1 MLRKGRWPVTLIIM
15 IALSLKV
22 AAVSAQAPS
31 VPILTPLNMPKEIK
45 LNALAVDIKLKPD
58 FSAFDLSA
66 SYRFENTSK
75 LDARTF
81 SVQVKGGEL
90 AGNFALRYGGKVISP
105 LSSVE
110 ITLEPSSKEVLTLQG
125 ALPLNGYPLI
135 DLSYPLPRDFAYKG
149 VDSIRVTVHFPSLF
163 RQEEVVQAEPE
174 GFEFDGFKLTWRW
187 IKEPFPSEVKLSLV
201 AFPLRER
208 LKELRGKTDAQ
219 SLYEV
224 GTIYRTLAMALPP
237 DSKAFERFYRE
248 AIACLEKARL
258 LEPDLYQASL
268 DLAALYYYRAY
279 LPNGS
284 LDLPY
289 LALAGQEME
298 KAIKAGASERNLA
311 WTLQNIYL
319 TLSQELQKEGL
330 YREAI
335 AYLEKASAL
344 ADKGLPVPV
353 GKAEVSRLKRDL
365 SALLAI
371 KLLEEGEAQKAISI
385 VNEALGRDF
394 WEVLGLKLP
403 ICRATK
409 ALVRIK
415 PGVGEIECSCIL
427 SPLYNPSDPDLASLP
442 SPVNERLFISLRFPL
457 GKEHA
462 PEREEIAARFPIR
475 PEFALCFVPLKSS
488 EIEWRERTEF
498 WAKRYFVEGEI
509 DTSEAHSLLEVEL
522 ANWRR
527 RENELASGKIFE
539 SDALQKLGLEL
550 IKRGEAELAAFGGN
564 SSLELELGIGSKG
577 QVWFVKPGGKISFQR
592 EFQELYPWVKPMIFL
607 LAITATVLVIVLLW
621 RAKALA

>member
-1 MLRKGRWPVTLIIM
+1 MLRKLRWPLTFLITM
-15 IALSLKV
+15 ALSLKAG
-22 AAVSAQAPS
+22 AASAQAPA
-31 VPILTPLNMPKEIK
+31 VPILTPLNMPKEVR

-75 LDARTF
+75 LDAKTF
-81 SVQVKGGEL
+81 SVQVKGGES
-90 AGNFALRYGGKVISP
+90 AGNFALKYGGRDVSP
-105 LSSVE
+105 LSPVE
-110 ITLEPSSKEVLTLQG
+110 ITLEPSSKGILTLQG
-125 ALPLNGYPLI
+125 TLPLTGYPLI
-135 DLSYPLPRDFAYKG
+135 GLSYPLPKDFASKG

-163 RQEEVVQAEPE
+163 RQEEVVQAEPK
-174 GFEFDGFKLTWRW
+174 GFEFDGFRLTWRW
-187 IKEPFPSEVKLSLV
+187 IEEPFPSEVKLSLPV
-201 AFPLRER
+201 PPLREK
-208 LKELRGKTDAQ
+208 LGELRGKTDAQ

-237 DSKAFERFYRE
+237 DSEAFERFYRE

-258 LEPDLYQASL
+258 LDPNLYQASL
-268 DLAALYYYRAY
+268 DLAALYHYRAY

-284 LDLPY
+284 LDLPT
-289 LALAGQEME
+289 LALAGQELE

-311 WTLQNIYL
+311 WTLQSIYL
-319 TLSQELQKEGL
+319 TLSQELQREGL

-335 AYLEKASAL
+335 AYIEKASAL
-344 ADKGLPVPV
+344 ADKGFPVPV
-353 GKAEVSRLKRDL
+353 GKGEVGRLKRDL

-371 KLLEEGEAQKAISI
+371 KLLEEGEAHEAISI

-403 ICRATK
+403 ICRTTK

-415 PGVGEIECSCIL
+415 PRVGEIECSCLL

-442 SPVNERLFISLRFPL
+442 SPVGERLLISLSFPL

-462 PEREEIAARFPIR
+462 PERKEMAERFPTR
-475 PEFALCFVPLKSS
+475 AELALCFAPLKSS
-488 EIEWRERTEF
+488 EIEWSERTEF

-527 RENELASGKIFE
+527 RENELASGKVFE
-539 SDALQKLGLEL
+539 SDALQRLGLEL
-550 IKRGEAELAAFGGN
+550 IKRGEAELAAFSGN
-564 SSLELELGIGSKG
+564 SSLELELRIGGSG
-577 QVWFVKPGGKISFQR
+577 QIWFVKPGGKIAFQR
-592 EFQELYPWVKPMIFL
+592 EFQELYPWVKPMVFL
-607 LAITATVLVIVLLW
+607 LAVTAAALVIVLLW

>member
-1 MLRKGRWPVTLIIM
+1 MLRKGRWPIALII
-15 IALSLKV
+15 ITALSLKV
-22 AAVSAQAPS
+22 AGASAQAPS
-31 VPILTPLNMPKEIK
+31 IPVLAPLSMPKEIK

-90 AGNFALRYGGKVISP
+90 AGNFALKYGGKDLSLLSP
-105 LSSVE
+105 VE
-110 ITLEPSSKEVLTLQG
+110 ITLEPGSKVVLTLEG
-125 ALPLNGYPLI
+125 TLPLSGYPVM
-135 DLSYPLPRDFAYKG
+135 DLSYPLPKDFAGKG
-149 VDSIRVTVHFPSLF
+149 VDSIRVTVHFPFFLK
-163 RQEEVVQAEPE
+163 QEEVVEAEPE
-174 GFEFDGFKLTWRW
+174 GFEFDGFRLIWRW
-187 IKEPFPSEVKLSLV
+187 IKEPFPPEVKLSLM
-201 AFPLRER
+201 APPLREK
-208 LKELRGKTDAQ
+208 LTELRGKTDAH

-237 DSKAFERFYRE
+237 DSIAFERFYRE
-248 AIACLEKARL
+248 AIASLEKARL
-258 LEPDLYQASL
+258 LDPNLYQASL

-284 LDLPY
+284 LDLPT

-298 KAIKAGASERNLA
+298 KAIEAGAPEGNLA
-311 WTLQNIYL
+311 WTLQSIYI

-344 ADKGLPVPV
+344 ADKGFPAPV
-353 GKAEVSRLKRDL
+353 GKADVSRLKRDL

-385 VNEALGRDF
+385 VNEALGQDF

-403 ICRATK
+403 LCRATK
-409 ALVRIK
+409 ALVKIK
-415 PGVGEIECSCIL
+415 PRVGEIECSCML

-442 SPVNERLFISLRFPL
+442 PPVNERLLISLSFPL

-462 PEREEIAARFPIR
+462 PERQEIAMRLPVRA
-475 PEFALCFVPLKSS
+475 ELALCLAPLKSS
-488 EIEWRERTEF
+488 KIEWSERTEF
-498 WAKRYFVEGEI
+498 WVKRYFVEGEI
-509 DTSEAHSLLEVEL
+509 DTSEAHALLEVEL
-522 ANWRR
+522 ASWRK
-527 RENELASGKIFE
+527 RENELAYGQVFE
-539 SDALQKLGLEL
+539 SEALQRLGLEL
-550 IKRGEAELAAFGGN
+550 IKRGEAELAAFSGN
-564 SSLELELGIGSKG
+564 SSLELELGIGGNG

-592 EFQELYPWVKPMIFL
+592 EFQQLYPWVKPMVFL
-607 LAITATVLVIVLLW
+607 LAITATALVIVLLW
-621 RAKALA
+621 RAKALS